1 MTDIGDTKCY
11 GVYGCFPIAE
21 PWMGETRPFQLYPQ
35 SPSVMQVR
43 YPVFNKNTRI
53 VPKFIDINDPDQ
65 VHSVGINP
73 QGSIYFISHGYLE
86 SGDRWWI
93 QDMVNALLDKDL
105 HGTASVVVVDW
116 GHKGA
121 SSPPYVQGKR
131 RDNYCDCRIVQPH

>member
-1 MTDIGDTKCY
+1 
-11 GVYGCFPIAE
+11 
-21 PWMGETRPFQLYPQ
+21 
-35 SPSVMQVR
+35 MQVR

-65 VHSVGINP
+65 VHSVGLNA

-86 SGDRWWI
+86 SGDRPWV
-93 QDMVNALLDKDL
+93 QDMVNALLDQDL
-105 HGTASVVVVDW
+105 HGTASVVVIDW

-131 RDNYCDCRIVQPH
+131 HSLINKYKHLLNCLSPLPPQLWPTLA